1 MAVSIW
7 LFIVLLATA
16 GGCGG
21 MILAADPVTSGG
33 AFEAGEL
40 RSTQE
45 APLSQVDSAC
55 EQAIERLGY
64 EDVEIERET
73 DRIRYRARSVGGE
86 PVDIRLVAND
96 SEHTDVRIR
105 IGILGDET
113 TSRLVLEEIHQSL

>member
-1 MAVSIW
+1 
-7 LFIVLLATA
+7 
-16 GGCGG
+16 
-21 MILAADPVTSGG
+21 MILAADPVTSGA

-45 APLSQVDSAC
+45 APLSRVDSAC